1 MSEEC
6 DYDFLHDSSN
16 AFFQK
21 CEHVRLNCGGEFFN
35 LLSLHYCHIQKFP
48 LITLIISIIILLLCF
63 SFLSST
69 GNNYL
74 ANILG
79 ILSEKLHMSQNL
91 AGLTLLALG
100 NQAPDI
106 AVAILA
112 GGDADEGVEASLSSL
127 LGGGF
132 IVVGL
137 VLSTVIFLGDGVSVL
152 SYNYL
157 RDLGVYL
164 IGMTVLLLIGK
175 SGKFRF
181 WQCLLQ
187 LGLYIVYV
195 IICFL
200 MDKYLN
206 PTDDNISSDKG
217 SGLSENFLDDS
228 KEYDVRLFNNDDD
241 FENSFNVNSINNNN
255 ENNNN
260 ENNKNEN
267 NKNENNNNENN
278 NNINENNENENNNNE
293 NNKNENNN
301 NENININENN
311 NNKNDVITNKIS
323 DEKFIQRNMN
333 KKTVSGFRKKPIK
346 FNIDDVITKYFYLHK
361 SKSKLKSEKKKK
373 NSPDKN
379 QLQMYSKF
387 RYNLIKYYLTSNKSN
402 KEFEKKTTFEK
413 ILFILI
419 DRPFNLVRDLT
430 IPPFEQEK
438 WNRQLFILLPITLS
452 FFLSIIFHLNSYY
465 WYTTTFIILWYILM
479 FLISIFF
486 FRISYRGTLPK
497 CEWTLLL
504 IALVIS
510 ILWIYSVTNI
520 LMDMITCIRILLP
533 VNLSESF
540 LTMTVLAFGNSLP
553 DFIVNC
559 SLAKNGYAEMALSG
573 SIGAPAFGLLFGFG
587 MSLIRKSMQNKFKPF
602 EFDLFKKNVDN
613 YIILSAMGN
622 LYLLLIMYI
631 VFGIV
636 QKFNL
641 TRLVS
646 LFGYSIYIIYFGF
659 IVYFAFLYDK

>member
-6 DYDFLHDSSN
+6 NYDFLHDSSN
-16 AFFQK
+16 SFKNK
-21 CEHVRLNCGGEFFN
+21 CEHVRNFCSGEFFN
-35 LLSLHYCHIQKFP
+35 LLSLHYCYIQNYSF
-48 LITLIISIIILLLCF
+48 ITLTISIFILLLCF

-112 GGDADEGVEASLSSL
+112 GGDANEGVEASLSSL

-164 IGMTVLLLIGK
+164 IGMTVLILIGK
-175 SGKFRF
+175 NGKFRF

-187 LGLYIVYV
+187 LSLYVVYV
-195 IICFL
+195 VICFL
-200 MDKYLN
+200 MDKYLGN
-206 PTDDNISSDKG
+206 VEENEKGKGLGESFLEDN
-217 SGLSENFLDDS
+217 
-228 KEYDVRLFNNDDD
+228 KEYDVRLFNNYD
-241 FENSFNVNSINNNN
+241 EEVVGNNFNGDSINDNNNNNNN
-255 ENNNN
+255 ENNNENN
-260 ENNKNEN
+260 ENINIKNEN
-267 NKNENNNNENN
+267 NENNNNE
-278 NNINENNENENNNNE
+278 IN
-293 NNKNENNN
+293 
-301 NENININENN
+301 
-311 NNKNDVITNKIS
+311 TKIS
-323 DEKFIQRNMN
+323 DTNFIQRNIN

-346 FNIDDVITKYFYLHK
+346 FKIEDVITKYFYHQK
-361 SKSKLKSEKKKK
+361 SKIKIKSQKKK
-373 NSPDKN
+373 PDKN
-379 QLQMYSKF
+379 HLQMYSKF
-387 RYNLIKYYLTSNKSN
+387 RYNLIKYYLTSSKSN

-413 ILFILI
+413 IFFIFI
-419 DRPFNLVRDLT
+419 ERPFNLIRDLT

-438 WNRQLFILLPITLS
+438 WNRNLFILLPMTLS
-452 FFLSIIFHLNSYY
+452 LFLSIIFHLNSYSFY
-465 WYTTTFIILWYILM
+465 STSFIIIWYILM
-479 FLISIFF
+479 FIISIFF

-533 VNLSESF
+533 VNLSQSF

-587 MSLIRKSMQNKFKPF
+587 MSLIRKSAQNKFKPF
-602 EFDLFKKNVDN
+602 EFDLFDKNVDN

-622 LYLLLIMYI
+622 LYVLILMYI
-631 VFGIV
+631 IFGFV

-659 IVYFAFLYDK
+659 IVYFAFIYDK

>member
-6 DYDFLHDSSN
+6 NYDFLHDSSN
-16 AFFQK
+16 SFKNK
-21 CEHVRLNCGGEFFN
+21 CEHVRNFCSGEFFN
-35 LLSLHYCHIQKFP
+35 LLSLHYCYIQNYSF
-48 LITLIISIIILLLCF
+48 ITLTLSIFILLLCF

-112 GGDADEGVEASLSSL
+112 GGDANEGVEASLSSL

-164 IGMTVLLLIGK
+164 IGMTVLILIGK
-175 SGKFRF
+175 NGKFRF

-187 LGLYIVYV
+187 LSLYVVYV
-195 IICFL
+195 VICFL
-200 MDKYLN
+200 MDKYLGN
-206 PTDDNISSDKG
+206 VEENEKGKGLGESFLEDN
-217 SGLSENFLDDS
+217 
-228 KEYDVRLFNNDDD
+228 KEYDVRLFNNYD
-241 FENSFNVNSINNNN
+241 EEVVGNNFNGDSINDNNNN

-260 ENNKNEN
+260 NNENINNNENNENINIKNEN
-267 NKNENNNNENN
+267 NENNNINNNNNENN
-278 NNINENNENENNNNE
+278 NEIN
-293 NNKNENNN
+293 
-301 NENININENN
+301 
-311 NNKNDVITNKIS
+311 TKIS
-323 DEKFIQRNMN
+323 DTNFIQRNIN

-346 FNIDDVITKYFYLHK
+346 FKIEDVITKYFYHQK
-361 SKSKLKSEKKKK
+361 SRIKIKSQKKK
-373 NSPDKN
+373 PDKN
-379 QLQMYSKF
+379 HLQMYSKF
-387 RYNLIKYYLTSNKSN
+387 RYNLIKYYLTSSKSN

-413 ILFILI
+413 IFFIFI
-419 DRPFNLVRDLT
+419 ERPFNLIRDLT

-438 WNRQLFILLPITLS
+438 WNRNLFILLPMTLS
-452 FFLSIIFHLNSYY
+452 LFLSIIFHLNSYSFY
-465 WYTTTFIILWYILM
+465 STSFIIIWYILM
-479 FLISIFF
+479 FIISIFF

-533 VNLSESF
+533 VNLSQSF

-587 MSLIRKSMQNKFKPF
+587 MSLIRKSAQNKFKPF
-602 EFDLFKKNVDN
+602 EFDLFDKNVDN

-622 LYLLLIMYI
+622 LYVLILMYI
-631 VFGIV
+631 IFGFV

-659 IVYFAFLYDK
+659 IVYFAFIYDK